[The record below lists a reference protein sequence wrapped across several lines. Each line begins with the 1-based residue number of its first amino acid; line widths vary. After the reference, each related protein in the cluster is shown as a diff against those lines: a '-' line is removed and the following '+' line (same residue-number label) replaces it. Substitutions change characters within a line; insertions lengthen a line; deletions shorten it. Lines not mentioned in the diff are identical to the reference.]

1 MRQGGFVKHLWMIV
15 QKNNLFVGREKRG
28 RGMIYV
34 FIRSIK
40 EMGHCVRHFFQALT
54 CEYYYVES
62 HGLPMCKAR
71 NEVWTCEWYWCPKHK
86 EWYWCPKHKG
96 GEEE

>member
-1 MRQGGFVKHLWMIV
+1 
-15 QKNNLFVGREKRG
+15 
-28 RGMIYV
+28 MIYM

-62 HGLPMCKAR
+62 HGLPMCEAR
-71 NEVWTCEWYWCPKHK
+71 SEVWTCEWYWCPKHK
-86 EWYWCPKHKG
+86 EWYWCPEHKG